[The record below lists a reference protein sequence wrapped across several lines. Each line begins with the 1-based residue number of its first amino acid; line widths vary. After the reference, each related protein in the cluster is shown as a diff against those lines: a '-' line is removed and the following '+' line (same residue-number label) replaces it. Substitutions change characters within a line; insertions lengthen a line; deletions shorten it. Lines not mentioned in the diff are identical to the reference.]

1 MHLMNIIEHQQDPIE
16 IHGKLLNEHINVRY
30 IWNNEQ
36 RDIADTVKKCV
47 EFYKDYFKSYNL

>member
-1 MHLMNIIEHQQDPIE
+1 MNIIEHQQDPIE